1 LLPYLG
7 RWANVIPGDF
17 PDGCFLR
24 GHPWELEIRVVL
36 EELLDRF
43 GALEPSGTVSYSG
56 SSVVTGL
63 REARILFRMC

>member
-1 LLPYLG
+1 M
-7 RWANVIPGDF
+7 IPGDF
-17 PDGCFLR
+17 PDGCSLR
-24 GHPWELEIRVVL
+24 GHPWELESGSYWG
-36 EELLDRF
+36 ELLDRF